1 MVIRYLFENIGYKQ
15 RLMYAG
21 FVAVGVLL
29 FIGLVRWIDAGNVG
43 AVVILSLVAVA
54 GIPDVL
60 MLCRSFEYRMWHEAF
75 HPMRHSWAYLIGDPT
90 GLTLAIA
97 MASVAW
103 PDHGERIPGFFHTGQ
118 WTAISVA
125 IAIVF
130 GFIFRAKE
138 NPRYTLKSLLSP
150 FKVYHDWIQVP
161 LLVAVLVNKTL
172 PLLAVFDWT
181 ARVALAGVIF
191 WLVLSLIDDWRA
203 RRPEGHPLR
212 LVALNQHHEW
222 DARRF
227 LPVY

>member
-1 MVIRYLFENIGYKQ
+1 MVIRYLFEDIGYKQ
-15 RLMYAG
+15 RLMYASFIAIG
-21 FVAVGVLL
+21 ILL
-29 FIGLVRWIDAGNVG
+29 FIGLVRWIDAGNVV

-54 GIPDVL
+54 AIPDIL
-60 MLCRSFEYRMWHEAF
+60 MLFRPFEYRMWREAF
-75 HPMRHSWAYLIGDPT
+75 HPKYHSWAYLIGDPT

-103 PDHGERIPGFFHTGQ
+103 SDHGERIPQFFHTGL
-118 WTAISVA
+118 WTVISVA

-130 GFIFRAKE
+130 GFLFRRKE

-172 PLLAVFDWT
+172 PLLWAFDWT
-181 ARVALAGVIF
+181 AKVALAGVAF
-191 WLVLSLIDDWRA
+191 WFALAQFDDWRA
-203 RRPEGHPLR
+203 KRPEGHPLR
-212 LVALNQHHEW
+212 LVALDQHHEW
-222 DARRF
+222 NARRF